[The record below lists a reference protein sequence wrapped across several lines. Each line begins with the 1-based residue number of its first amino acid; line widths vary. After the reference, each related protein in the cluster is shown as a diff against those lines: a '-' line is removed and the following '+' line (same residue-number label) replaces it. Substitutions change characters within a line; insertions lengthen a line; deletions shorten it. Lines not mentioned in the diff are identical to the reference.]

1 MPGLT
6 VSEKQHWKDRIA
18 ARIARKV
25 EAIKSEHPALFD
37 RARREA
43 HAQALGSLGLAGPY
57 AELETVQAEEAALA
71 RRKRRAQRAMIAA
84 IKGVPAEEVSDNFA
98 VRYGTELPLP
108 AEAFEAIA
116 RRQAAHQGRLL
127 ADDPIGRQVAVLEAE
142 KDSLLDT
149 IWLAT
154 SPAQIRTLWTKVGA
168 LLGDEPTGLEREA
181 LAIPPSGEAPPQG

>member
-6 VSEKQHWKDRIA
+6 VSEKQHWKDRIG
-18 ARIARKV
+18 ARISAKV

-57 AELETVQAEEAALA
+57 AELEAVQAEEAALA
-71 RRKRRAQRAMIAA
+71 RRKRRAQSAMIAA
-84 IKGVPAEEVSDNFA
+84 LRGVPAEEVPGNFA
-98 VRYGTELPLP
+98 IRYGTELPLP

-127 ADDPIGRQVAVLEAE
+127 ADDPVGRQVAGLEAE
-142 KDSLLDT
+142 RDRLLDVV
-149 IWLAT
+149 WLAC
-154 SPAQIRTLWTKVGA
+154 SPSQIRELWARVGT

-181 LAIPPSGEAPPQG
+181 LAIGPAEAT